1 MTKDTQVQE
10 NRLTDEEYQR
20 RIDADP
26 SVKRLSRRATREREK
41 AMMSP
46 EERNPKGAGR
56 KRMPQQASAPSLT
69 MRIPDELAEDMRKLI
84 IIYRDTPEYIK
95 DRLHELVTKHN

>member
-1 MTKDTQVQE
+1 
-10 NRLTDEEYQR
+10 
-20 RIDADP
+20 
-26 SVKRLSRRATREREK
+26 
-41 AMMSP
+41 
-46 EERNPKGAGR
+46 
-56 KRMPQQASAPSLT
+56 